1 MLRPLRGS
9 MLNWRLRIR
18 IRKPIVSRPSRGTT
32 DEPVGRRATD
42 LRLPTA
48 PPEPAKRATPVT
60 PRETLAPGPLA
71 RRDTDPRLPLAPAAE
86 APPPP
91 VVEPPPTPADA
102 SPPAPETAPG
112 GTDLRPPT
120 APPGLSPV
128 ADSTPLPEAP
138 AEAAREI
145 APAAYCPNCRS
156 PLEEKPRQRVRCPH
170 CSENIHVRWRQRI
183 FRSGLVAERDVNA
196 VDFLENLE
204 PFGITEALCRER
216 LEAAQGLTAT
226 PPALAEILWT
236 LGQERLPGLP
246 EAAQVR
252 LLNEMSMFLHW
263 QGKDCVSLRRKAEGI
278 VLRRLLRDGTRQVR
292 ISPRG
297 AGACPACHQAAG
309 TVLETERE
317 IDAPSLPLAAC
328 IHPDGLCRCSYSPV
342 RGG

>member
-1 MLRPLRGS
+1 

-71 RRDTDPRLPLAPAAE
+71 RRDADPRLPLAPVA
-86 APPPP
+86 
-91 VVEPPPTPADA
+91 EPPPTPADA
-102 SPPAPETAPG
+102 SPPAPETDPG
-112 GTDLRPPT
+112 GTRDLQPST

-138 AEAAREI
+138 AETAREI

-156 PLEEKPRQRVRCPH
+156 PLEEKPRQRV
-170 CSENIHVRWRQRI
+170 
-183 FRSGLVAERDVNA
+183 SGLVAERDVNA

-226 PPALAEILWT
+226 LPALGEVLWT

-246 EAAQVR
+246 EAAQIR

-263 QGKDCVSLRRKAEGI
+263 QGKNCVSLRRKAEGI